1 MDVLSIGAGYVGAPT
16 MAVMARHCPEHRFV
30 VADIDV
36 EKIAAW
42 NSCNLPIYEPHLD
55 ETVHE
60 VRDVNLFFTHKV
72 EEAIAEADIIFISVC
87 TPTKTQGEG
96 EGKACDLRYVEAVAR
111 TIRDNVTKACIVVEK
126 TTVPV
131 GTVDMLNKIFEGCK
145 HHIDVLN
152 NPEFLAEG
160 TAIADLESPDRVLIG
175 GPDTRIPSAAYVLA
189 GLYRHWV
196 PADRIILTNE
206 YSAEMSKLAANAML
220 SQRVSSINSL
230 AEVCVHTGAR
240 IEEVARAI
248 GMDSRIGDK
257 FLKPSLGF
265 GGSCFKKDVL
275 NLVYIA
281 ESLGLVEV
289 ADYWNEVILMNEHQQ
304 ERMVRR
310 MLKEMFG
317 TIAGKRIAVLGLA
330 FKARTGDVRESP
342 SLRLCRLLY
351 EEGAHIHV
359 SDPEAMQNATREL
372 GSLVYYHS
380 EPETAATN
388 AHAVVIATEW
398 EDYRYLDWQ
407 GIHDRM
413 EKPASIFDGRNILD
427 RVSLERIGFKYHS
440 IGNS

>member
-1 MDVLSIGAGYVGAPT
+1 MSSGSRTSTANASSRGGRTRSRSTSPAWTFTYEVEA
-16 MAVMARHCPEHRFV
+16 AVA
-30 VADIDV
+30 
-36 EKIAAW
+36 K
-42 NSCNLPIYEPHLD
+42 
-55 ETVHE
+55 
-60 VRDVNLFFTHKV
+60 
-72 EEAIAEADIIFISVC
+72 ADIIFISVC
-87 TPTKTQGEG
+87 TPTKTVGEG
-96 EGKACDLRYVEAVAR
+96 EGEACDLRYVEAVAR
-111 TIRDNVTKACIVVEK
+111 TIRDNITKYCIVVEK

-131 GTVDMLNKIFEGCK
+131 GTVDMLKAIFEDAPHNIC
-145 HHIDVLN
+145 VLN

-160 TAIADLESPDRVLIG
+160 TAIADLQTPDRVLIG
-175 GPDTRIPSAAYVLA
+175 GDDTHIHSAAYVLA

-196 PADRIILTNE
+196 PADRIILTNA

-230 AEVCVHTGAR
+230 AEVCEHTGAR

-289 ADYWNEVILMNEHQQ
+289 ADYWNEVIAMNEHQQ

-317 TIAGKRIAVLGLA
+317 TIAGKRIAVFGLA
-330 FKARTGDVRESP
+330 FKAHTGDVRESP

-351 EEGAHIHV
+351 EEGANLHV
-359 SDPEAMQNATREL
+359 CDPEAMSNAVREI
-372 GSLVYYHS
+372 GNIVHYHD
-380 EPETAATN
+380 EPCTAADG
-388 AHAVVIATEW
+388 AHAIVIATEW
-398 EDYRYLDWQ
+398 DDYLYLDWQ
-407 GIHDRM
+407 DIFNRM
-413 EKPASIFDGRNILD
+413 MTPASIFDGRNILD
-427 RVSLERIGFKYHS
+427 QVSLERTGFKYHS
-440 IGNS
+440 IGNQS